1 MIKLAA
7 DFQWAGW
14 SGSSGSPTTADLGVS
29 GNLYNYKTFDDLTT
43 PGDYTSYPITAG
55 ANSYEV
61 WLRGHFTGTFNQI
74 QNLKFWKSSGTLGT
88 GEALKFAGTTSTYD
102 DPTTADSSYAT
113 ADVPTSSPGSANV
126 SIVGNLAGT
135 LSAAGFSDFL
145 ISQLQTTT
153 AAEAG
158 DTETFTF
165 TLTYD
170 EN

>member
-1 MIKLAA
+1 MAA

-14 SGSSGSPTTADLGVS
+14 YGESGSPTTADLGVS
-29 GNLYNYKTFDDLTT
+29 GNLFNYKTLNSLAS
-43 PGDYTSYPITAG
+43 PADYTSFPITAG

-74 QNLKFWKSSGTLGT
+74 QNLKFWKSAGSLGT
-88 GEALKFAGTTSTYD
+88 GEALKFVGNVTAFD

-113 ADVPTSSPGSANV
+113 SDVPTSSPGSANV
-126 SIVGNLAGT
+126 SLGGSLAGT
-135 LSAAGFSDFL
+135 LESAGFSDFM